1 MNFNK
6 LIGQVALSFMQA
18 WIKKDFNVMM
28 SFFAN
33 DIIFESSLIAKIYL
47 KNDQTKLFGPSDV
60 IEYFKTVSII
70 SPSYDYDIDNAQFI
84 KKEKVI
90 HMHLVCKLTQKQINL
105 KYQLNEYG
113 KFKYLSI
120 ESLG

>member
-18 WIKKDFNVMM
+18 WINKDFKVMM

-33 DIIFESSLIAKIYL
+33 DIIFESALIAKIYL
-47 KNDQTKLFGPSDV
+47 KNDQTKLYGPSDV
-60 IEYFKTVSII
+60 IEYFKTVTII
-70 SPSYDYDIDNAQFI
+70 SPTYDYDIDNAQFI

-90 HMHLVCKLTQKQINL
+90 HMHLVCKLTQKQINI
-105 KYQLNEYG
+105 KYELNEYG

-120 ESLG
+120 ESIV